1 MSVQHLQLDPL
12 KKPATNEQ
20 ITAKRNKLELSP
32 ITTAYGVYDAD
43 RDSLTRINN
52 TLAGFASLP
61 LPNNTIEWTRFDNS
75 TYELTQAELTE
86 VRDAI
91 VLRGLVLH
99 VRAREIKQ
107 VGCTVGELEDLA
119 TWFPPT

>member
-12 KKPATNEQ
+12 KKPASNDQ
-20 ITAKRNKLELSP
+20 ITAKRTALELSP

-52 TLAGFASLP
+52 TLAGFSSLP
-61 LPNNTIEWTRFDNS
+61 LPNNTIDWTRYDNS
-75 TYELTQAELTE
+75 TYALTEAELTA

-91 VLRGLVLH
+91 VLRGLALH
-99 VRAREIKQ
+99 VRARELKQ
-107 VGCTVGELEDLA
+107 TGCTVGELEDPA
-119 TWFPPT
+119 TWGLA